1 MAAHEEGAYEQ
12 QEEGNRDQG
21 TENGKRSTGT
31 GRQGTENGRESAIYQ
46 LGYTMKFLS
55 HSDSIHLMN

>member
-1 MAAHEEGAYEQ
+1 MRALTN
-12 QEEGNRDQG
+12 NRKRA
-21 TENGKRSTGT
+21 TETRGQRTGNGKRSTGT